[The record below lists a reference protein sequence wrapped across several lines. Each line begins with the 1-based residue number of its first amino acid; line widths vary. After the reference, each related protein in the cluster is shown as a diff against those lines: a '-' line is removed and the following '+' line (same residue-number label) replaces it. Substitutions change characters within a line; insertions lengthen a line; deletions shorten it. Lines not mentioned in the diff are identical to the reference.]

1 MSARASMLL
10 ALLCVAVSC
19 ADAAPVSV
27 PRNALPGR
35 ERQQL
40 LDPFP
45 PPRAGEGPLIN
56 MQSDKPPSTRKSRV
70 KGKKKAR

>member
-1 MSARASMLL
+1 MSVRAGAVL
-10 ALLCVAVSC
+10 ALFLAGLTC
-19 ADAAPVSV
+19 ADAAPVTV
-27 PRNALPGR
+27 PRNALAGR

-56 MQSDKPPSTRKSRV
+56 MQTEKPATRTKSA
-70 KGKKKAR
+70 KGKKKSR

>member
-1 MSARASMLL
+1 MSARASIVL
-10 ALLCVAVSC
+10 ALLLIAVVY
-19 ADAAPVSV
+19 AEAAPVSV
-27 PRNALPGR
+27 PRNALAGR

-56 MQSDKPPSTRKSRV
+56 MQSDKPPARNRA
-70 KGKKKAR
+70 KGKKKARYR